1 MLEQAVLRTAVR
13 FGVLAAGAS
22 FLVILIVYLTGNNP
36 YGQNAFYALFLLPVF
51 LFTGTAYYKR
61 KFNSDLRFFKGL
73 KLAWLTSF
81 IAAITFGLLIYAFS
95 LIVGAEAL
103 QGHIQEMKTM
113 MEQNKSHFLNLPN
126 GKQVYALNYTKLD
139 QITVKSLV
147 LDNFLKLLLVGFLF
161 SLVSA
166 TFYRK

>member
-1 MLEQAVLRTAVR
+1 MDQTVIRTAVR
-13 FGVLAAGAS
+13 FGVSAAGAS
-22 FLVILIVYLTGNNP
+22 FLIILLVYLAGNNP

-51 LFTGTAYYKR
+51 LFIGTAYYKR
-61 KFNSDLRFFKGL
+61 KYNPELKFFKAL
-73 KLAWLTSF
+73 KFAWLTSL
-81 IAAITFGLLIYAFS
+81 IAAIAFGLFIYLFS
-95 LIVGAEAL
+95 LMVGADAV

-113 MEQNKSHFLNLPN
+113 MEQNKSQFLNLPN
-126 GKQVYALNYTKLD
+126 GKQVYDLNYTKLD

-147 LDNFLKLLLVGFLF
+147 LDNFLKMLLIGFLF